1 MLIGKMLKK
10 SNIVLVMLFDYGT
23 PERHHTDLNIIRIVS
38 PYQGLNDLSV
48 VHVISLYKGRC
59 SQYKML
65 IGKMLKKSN
74 IVLVMLFDYGTPER
88 HHTDLNIIRI
98 VSPYQGLNDL
108 SVVHVISL
116 YKGRCSQYKMEE
128 MKAT

>member
-10 SNIVLVMLFDYGT
+10 SNIVLGMLFDYGAT
-23 PERHHTDLNIIRIVS
+23 ERHHTDLNIIRIVS
-38 PYQGLNDLSV
+38 S
-48 VHVISLYKGRC
+48 
-59 SQYKML
+59 
-65 IGKMLKKSN
+65 
-74 IVLVMLFDYGTPER
+74 
-88 HHTDLNIIRI
+88 
-98 VSPYQGLNDL
+98 YQGLNDL

>member
-48 VHVISLYKGRC
+48 VHVIALYKEDIHNTRWKRWKDTKEE
-59 SQYKML
+59 QYSTRYAFRL
-65 IGKMLKKSN
+65 RNAREASYRLE
-74 IVLVMLFDYGTPER
+74 Y
-88 HHTDLNIIRI
+88 HTDRF
-98 VSPYQGLNDL
+98 S
-108 SVVHVISL
+108 ISRT
-116 YKGRCSQYKMEE
+116 K
-128 MKAT
+128 